1 MTITLTIIIIT
12 ALISVSAFS
21 NQKVI
26 NDLIFY
32 PPAISERNQWYRF
45 FTCGFIHADW
55 GHLIFNMLS
64 LYFFGSAVEKYFP
77 HYGLIGSSAYVV
89 LYLSALLVSML
100 PTYFKHKNDQYYRS
114 LGASGAVSAVITAAA
129 VFNPWSMIYIMA
141 IIPIPAIVYVVLFIV
156 ISAYMGKRGQDNI
169 NHDAHLWGALYG
181 LAFTIIL
188 IYAYNPRLL
197 EVLFYHLLNPP
208 FLR

>member
-1 MTITLTIIIIT
+1 MTITFTIIIIT
-12 ALISVSAFS
+12 ALVSISAFS

-32 PPAISERNQWYRF
+32 PPAISERRQWYRF
-45 FTCGFIHADW
+45 ITCGFIHADW

-64 LYFFGSAVEKYFP
+64 LYFFGRALEVYFP
-77 HYGLIGSSAYVV
+77 HYGLMGNAAYVF
-89 LYLSALLVSML
+89 LYISALFVSMV
-100 PTYFKHKNDQYYRS
+100 PTYFKHKEDHYYRS

-129 VFNPWSMIYIMA
+129 IFTPWNMIYIMA

-181 LAFTIIL
+181 LVFTLIL
-188 IYAYNPRLL
+188 IYAFNPKLM
-197 EVLFYHLLNPP
+197 EVLIYQLLNPP